1 MLRDMPS
8 QEDAEIFSKKVDE
21 VCMLVDGLSKGT
33 LTPEYIDGRIERQ
46 EQKNAAQPA
55 QVPSGIICMNYFLVV

>member
-1 MLRDMPS
+1 MPHEMPS
-8 QEDAEIFSKKVDE
+8 KEDAEQFSKKVDE

-55 QVPSGIICMNYFLVV
+55 QVQSGFI